1 MFLSKISGRAFKGG
15 DFDVELTKLTVLHG
29 DNFVGKTRIADAVR
43 LLLIGHLPEL
53 GKLPRSTY
61 ELASGPCMV
70 VSGVLSDGVVDYAL
84 SRKFWL
90 EGDTVKSE
98 ASLPDFV
105 KGSTLLTVMLNA
117 EAYFSLSDRDRVDY
131 VFANIGLSIT
141 KEAILAKVAER
152 TLEHD
157 GKVRVELLDVVTQD
171 DEGGNP
177 IVTTPQLLAERL
189 IEVCTSIWK
198 REKDH
203 AKRMEQTIQGL
214 TGLRAQDA
222 QFRPVREAMD
232 ERALV
237 ERKLTDLAESKGRL
251 LANFTAMRS
260 AQERRKAIARDLVPA
275 EKDRLELIDLEA
287 KLGLLLA
294 ELEKLPVALADAA
307 TLATEVA
314 NATNDHNRVKDA
326 WTDAVRRHAL
336 HVKTLDDLA
345 AWICC
350 PTCGTSGEG
359 WKATR
364 RAELVALRDAESET
378 IVDLEAKRIAAAGA
392 MGTACA
398 KRDMAKQEAAKT
410 ERLKLDAGKVREAI
424 VTIKTRL
431 ARADALKEELDRL
444 PPFDAELEA
453 TVDGLQATEN
463 LRKAEKRTLD
473 EEIDA
478 ANAREAE
485 KTRLASAE
493 KERDEA
499 AADQATAK
507 SIGEIL
513 REIQSE
519 LVEEA
524 FAPLLATANAIFG
537 PVLKTPLAYHAGEI
551 GTRRDG
557 VWVGH
562 KTFSGT
568 EKALAYAAIQCAL
581 AAKSRVRIM
590 LLDELGRLTFENA
603 ELAAAAVAKA
613 IDAGHLDQF
622 LGIDPERPGL
632 YTHLC
637 GPLVESPFA
646 VVKIG

>member
-232 ERALV
+232 ERAVV
-237 ERKLTDLAESKGRL
+237 ERKLTELAESKGRL
-251 LANFTAMRS
+251 LANFTAMRT
-260 AQERRKAIARDLVPA
+260 AQERRKAINRDLVPA

-287 KLGLLLA
+287 KLGLLVA
-294 ELEKLPVALADAA
+294 EIDKLPVALPSAAEIANEFAAA
-307 TLATEVA
+307 TTAYNNVA
-314 NATNDHNRVKDA
+314 EAVASNKRQRDILNAQFEAIEKQSA
-326 WTDAVRRHAL
+326 CPYCG
-336 HVKTLDDLA
+336 A
-345 AWICC
+345 A
-350 PTCGTSGEG
+350 GEG
-359 WKATR
+359 WKEIKR
-364 RAELVALRDAESET
+364 VEIHKHHAELVTAAPTKET
-378 IVDLEAKRIAAAGA
+378 I
-392 MGTACA
+392 
-398 KRDMAKQEAAKT
+398 EAALARLNEATAART
-410 ERLKLDAGKVREAI
+410 ERDVAQSRVDRLKIDAGKVREAI
-424 VTIKTRL
+424 SPIKARL

-444 PPFDAELEA
+444 APFDAELEA
-453 TVDGLQATEN
+453 TVESLQSIEN

-473 EEIDA
+473 EEIDQ

-493 KERDEA
+493 KERDDA

-507 SIGEIL
+507 AIGEIL

-524 FAPLLATANAIFG
+524 FRPLLDTANAIFG
-537 PVLKTPLAYHAGEI
+537 AVLRTPLAYHAGEI
-551 GTRRDG
+551 GTRRGG

-581 AAKSRVRIM
+581 ASKSKVRIM
-590 LLDELGRLTFENA
+590 LLDELGRLTFDNA
-603 ELAAAAVAKA
+603 ELAAAAIAKA

-637 GPLVESPFA
+637 GPGVESPFA
-646 VVKIG
+646 VIKIG